1 MTFSTRK
8 NDLSPLRFLQERD
21 IMHRFNMI
29 LIAALATG
37 QAALWSQTQS
47 HSADTAKSSP
57 NLVSFYEVPLACPAA
72 RGLGCGSAAKPVL
85 QALEKKGSI
94 QEAWLDHSGTTLAIV
109 WKKDAKAGSRSREIQ
124 SVADDRGI
132 ALHEITG
139 DQREATL
146 TSFTSRKGWYRGS
159 EVDRLSEEEAG
170 VILDRLLR
178 RAIVAEPTIGGK
190 ANSLKPAL
198 LKVIRERLT
207 GCSSTQCREDCHRKF
222 TEIARQSLNDREF
235 SALMEAEKQ
244 GYLPVG
250 DEQ

>member
-1 MTFSTRK
+1 
-8 NDLSPLRFLQERD
+8 
-21 IMHRFNMI
+21 
-29 LIAALATG
+29 
-37 QAALWSQTQS
+37 
-47 HSADTAKSSP
+47 
-57 NLVSFYEVPLACPAA
+57 
-72 RGLGCGSAAKPVL
+72 
-85 QALEKKGSI
+85 
-94 QEAWLDHSGTTLAIV
+94 
-109 WKKDAKAGSRSREIQ
+109 
-124 SVADDRGI
+124 
-132 ALHEITG
+132 
-139 DQREATL
+139 L

-207 GCSSTQCREDCHRKF
+207 GCSSTQCREDCHRNF

-235 SALMEAEKQ
+235 SALMESEKQ